1 MSPRALRAA
10 LLWAACA
17 CLGALGGAADA
28 RAGSD
33 DPLALIRDHFLA
45 RGASHVEVLGRDFVF
60 EGQAAVHD
68 LAFDGERCLGV
79 FAWGGT
85 GVRDVDLGLYS
96 PSGQPLAEDRGAS
109 PFAYA
114 RLCGS
119 AGLRVYVSAQA
130 YAGRGELLLVRV
142 DPAPRALGRLPAGL
156 PLAVAAGGRAAGQ
169 RSVGGDDAELAFE
182 APLLHEERALAQA
195 GYVALGPPTLLEVR
209 AGAAQGAVVLR
220 GHACFRA
227 VAFVPGGRGMMFEI
241 EGPLVRHE
249 AKSIDSDTVR
259 LALCTLAEGPHTIV
273 VRTRAMRSL
282 ALVRVFEQ
290 PLARLEDA
298 ARFGEERALLAA
310 EAAVTA
316 RERGFSLGHFG
327 EVWLEGGAGV
337 TWPVELEAGRCHM
350 LAALPERGVEADVR
364 LLDAAG
370 VVLAH
375 NEGRRGWPALFVCSD
390 RAAKA
395 KLLLRGRGSSGP
407 VSLWVGRSEGQ

>member
-1 MSPRALRAA
+1 MNGRAA
-10 LLWAACA
+10 RSAAVLCAWA
-17 CLGALGGAADA
+17 CLGALAQRAPAGAD
-28 RAGSD
+28 SD
-33 DPLALIRDHFLA
+33 VPLSLIREHFLA
-45 RGASHVEVLGRDFVF
+45 RGASEVSVLGRDFVF
-60 EGQAAVHD
+60 EGQAAVHE
-68 LAFDGERCLGV
+68 LTFERERCVGV

-85 GVRDVDLGLYS
+85 GVRDVDLGIYAA
-96 PSGQPLAEDRGAS
+96 SGQPLAEDRGAA

-114 RLCGS
+114 RLCGA

-142 DPAPRALGRLPAGL
+142 DPAPRALGRLPFGL
-156 PLAVAAGGRAAGQ
+156 PLAVAAGGRAAGP
-169 RSVGGDDAELAFE
+169 RAVGGDDAELAFE
-182 APLLHEERALAQA
+182 APLLHEERMLAQS

-209 AGAAQGAVVLR
+209 AGMAQGTILLR
-220 GHACFRA
+220 GSACFRA
-227 VAFVPGGRGMMFEI
+227 VAFVPGGRGLMLEI
-241 EGPLVRHE
+241 EAPLLRRE
-249 AKSIDSDTVR
+249 AKSVDSDSVR
-259 LALCTLAEGPHTIV
+259 VALCTVSDGAYSVV
-273 VRTRAMRSL
+273 VRTRAMRSV

-298 ARFGEERALLAA
+298 ARFGEERALLTA
-310 EAAVTA
+310 EATA
-316 RERGFSLGHFG
+316 AAHDRGLQLGHLG

-337 TWPVELEAGRCHM
+337 VWPVELAAGRCQM
-350 LAALPERGVEADVR
+350 LAALPDRGVEVDVR

-407 VSLWVGRSEGQ
+407 VSLWLGRSEAQ